1 MRTFQRVFNTGFIA
15 VTILVVICAFVL
27 VGFAVLELWHAV
39 WPVEQVPIHLRFG
52 AVLETIGL
60 LTIAM
65 ATLELGQTIYEE
77 EVKRHTQVSLPT
89 RVRRFLSRFMI
100 VVIVSL
106 SIEFLVAIFRFL
118 HDEAT
123 KLSEVSSV
131 GLATAALLIAWGAFI
146 WFNLGAER
154 LEPEA
159 IEQVKKEDATI
170 DKAGG

>member
-1 MRTFQRVFNTGFIA
+1 MNLFQKVFDTGFIA
-15 VTILVVICAFVL
+15 VTILVIICAFVL
-27 VGFAVLELWHAV
+27 VGFAVMELWHIVLPSEEIAV
-39 WPVEQVPIHLRFG
+39 HLRFG

-123 KLSEVSSV
+123 TLSEVSSV
-131 GLATAALLIAWGAFI
+131 GLATAGLLVAWGAFI

-159 IEQVKKEDATI
+159 IEQVKREDASI
-170 DKAGG
+170 DNR